1 MQWLGIDICE
11 CLDQPKI
18 MKHAVTL
25 TSRDR
30 ARARAM
36 LERLGQSKEG
46 SQEYRTGRMLR
57 GMLMLG
63 LKMDIQGFEK
73 IEGGIKRWLE
83 VNMAS

>member
-1 MQWLGIDICE
+1 
-11 CLDQPKI
+11 
-18 MKHAVTL
+18 
-25 TSRDR
+25 
-30 ARARAM
+30 M